1 MSYDQRKTMAAN
13 MDFNSTLLYDRKNYN
28 RDLTMLNVIVF
39 LLTFGFFFLAYYHTF
54 FLEFVRSILN

>member
-1 MSYDQRKTMAAN
+1 MAAN

-28 RDLTMLNVIVF
+28 RDLTILNVIVF